1 MNDITENGKYYTPSI
16 EEFHVGFICE
26 YLSENGIWLPTV
38 IEADNYL
45 YDRDGDYDRDNLLEI
60 ASPHDKTNFRV
71 KRLCHED
78 ILLCGWKQE
87 NTTGGVM
94 ANIGMIMYKLKSDK
108 MPLGF
113 NKTDEYVLIVNAYP
127 TWITIRCGGSVIFSG
142 TLNNINELRT
152 IMKQVEI

>member
-1 MNDITENGKYYTPSI
+1 MNDITENGKYYIPSI

-26 YLSENGIWLPTV
+26 HLSERGIWLPTV
-38 IEADNYL
+38 IEADNYM

-78 ILLCGWKQE
+78 ILLCGWEETKE
-87 NTTGGVM
+87 
-94 ANIGMIMYKLKSDK
+94 IGAAKMYKHSSGSD
-108 MPLGF
+108 LVFF
-113 NKTDEYVLIVNAYP
+113 N
-127 TWITIRCGGSVIFSG
+127 SVPNRIEVQREQPYDCNFSG

-152 IMKQVEI
+152 IMKQIGI